1 MRLRHGRHSYGNVW
15 VPFCSLKL
23 IGHERRYLRI
33 LSGQVGMESDRSYAS
48 GSLYSIEIGAG
59 SVDGMFSRTLY
70 EKSSEEGEQIEGT
83 NRRIISTGGSLDDI
97 TSQFKAL
104 TNSSKV
110 TSADNED
117 VIDTLE
123 KIRQQIM
130 KYLIQLLFGGNSS
143 YDADDSTE
151 DGIEETGTGTDTPT
165 TIGIGYMNMTMAYE
179 ETEETSFSTQGT
191 VKTADGREISFN
203 VGLQMSRSFSEYYS
217 QTTGYSL
224 MVDPLV
230 INMDTGMTEIEDQTF
245 LFDLDCDGT
254 KENVSSLGQGSGF
267 LALDKNDNGK
277 VDDGN
282 ELFGTKTGD
291 GFGDLEEYDSDDNGW
306 IDENDQVWDRLRIW
320 TKDSDGNDLL
330 YKLSDKK
337 IGAICLQNVSTDF
350 SQRSIS
356 DGQINGRIR
365 QTGVFLYEN
374 GSAGTVQHV
383 DLSMEA

>member
-350 SQRSIS
+350 SQRGIS

>member
-15 VPFCSLKL
+15 VPFCFLKL

-179 ETEETSFSTQGT
+179 ETEETGFSTQGT

-217 QTTGYSL
+217 QTTGYVS
-224 MVDPLV
+224 MQDPLV

-245 LFDLDCDGT
+245 LFDLDGDGT
-254 KENVSSLGQGSGF
+254 KENVSSIGQGSGF

-350 SQRSIS
+350 SQRGIS

>member
-1 MRLRHGRHSYGNVW
+1 MGAFL
-15 VPFCSLKL
+15 FLK
-23 IGHERRYLRI
+23 IDRTRRRYLRI

-165 TIGIGYMNMTMAYE
+165 AIGIGYMNMTMAYE

>member
-23 IGHERRYLRI
+23 IGHGRRYLRI

-48 GSLYSIEIGAG
+48 DSLYSIEIGAG

-165 TIGIGYMNMTMAYE
+165 AIGIGYMNMTMAYE

>member
-15 VPFCSLKL
+15 VPSCSLKL

-165 TIGIGYMNMTMAYE
+165 AIGIGYMNMTMAYE

>member
-48 GSLYSIEIGAG
+48 DSLYSIEIGAG
-59 SVDGMFSRTLY
+59 SGDGMFSRTLY

-165 TIGIGYMNMTMAYE
+165 AIGIGYMNMTMAYE

>member
-1 MRLRHGRHSYGNVW
+1 
-15 VPFCSLKL
+15 
-23 IGHERRYLRI
+23 
-33 LSGQVGMESDRSYAS
+33 MESDRSYAS

-165 TIGIGYMNMTMAYE
+165 AIGIGYMNMTMAYE